1 MERIQTGSGY
11 RQTVDIVDTDGK
23 GIQRIQGDSGYREYR
38 RTVDTE
44 DTCGQWIQRNSID
57 IVDALS

>member
-1 MERIQTGSGY
+1 MERIQTGSGF

-23 GIQRIQGDSGYREYR
+23 GIQRIQADNGYRGYM

-44 DTCGQWIQRNSID
+44 KQ
-57 IVDALS
+57 